1 MSQPITKA
9 KGLAHLLDQYS
20 ENFYKLGASDEA
32 LLKDILNQVPLTN
45 DPEEF
50 RLIANQVW
58 DKYFCVDAEVVAKIL
73 RRWLEIEPHNKE
85 ARVAL
90 ANYLLAHGLDWD
102 EEANQLLHDGS

>member
-1 MSQPITKA
+1 MSQPTTQA
-9 KGLAHLLDQYS
+9 KVLGRLLDEYS
-20 ENFYKLGASDEA
+20 ENFNKLGASDEA

-58 DKYFCVDAEVVAKIL
+58 DKYFCVDAEVMTKIL
-73 RRWLEIEPHNKE
+73 RRWLEIQPHDKE

-90 ANYLLAHGLDWD
+90 ANYLLAHGPDWD
-102 EEANQLLHDGS
+102 EEANQLLHEGS